1 MRRIHPFRRGR
12 PAGALS
18 LAGALLLT
26 TACAPVAT
34 SRDAAG
40 RATPA
45 TAATPGT
52 ATFRASETS
61 PPLPAFLA
69 DTVAAIRA
77 DFAPDRRVARFDVEA
92 GWAEG
97 GARLDVTGATDQ
109 PAALARLDRALSAHG
124 VAWENRVRQLPDSAV
139 GETGWALV
147 NNSVA
152 NLRSEPRHAA
162 ELATQAPLGTP
173 LRVVDRDGGWLLVQ
187 VPDRYLAWVDA
198 GGVHRVALADIEAHR
213 GADRVI
219 YLEPAG
225 VARSAP
231 RTDASPVSDLVAGA
245 MLFRLGAADGF
256 HHVRFPDGREA
267 YVAEGES
274 ARYAEWAGAV
284 RATEASVVASAMTLL
299 GRPYLWGGT
308 SANGMDCSGF
318 TKTVFLL
325 NGLILPRD
333 ASQQIHAGTL
343 VDDAR
348 HFETLRPGDL
358 LFFGRPATATTPE
371 RVIHVGMWIG
381 GGRFIHSSG
390 RVQVNSVDPTDPL
403 YDAFNTGRYLRTKR
417 MLDDAP
423 GVHRLADDALYPTR
437 GRFPPTATSG
447 PAAR

>member
-1 MRRIHPFRRGR
+1 MRGMKPFRRDLL
-12 PAGALS
+12 AGALP
-18 LAGALLLT
+18 LAGALLLA
-26 TACAPVAT
+26 TACAPAT
-34 SRDAAG
+34 TVRDAATP
-40 RATPA
+40 ATPA
-45 TAATPGT
+45 TAATAAT
-52 ATFRASETS
+52 AATPESS

-77 DFAPDRRVARFDVEA
+77 DYAPDRRVARFDVETAWA
-92 GWAEG
+92 GE
-97 GARLDVTGATDQ
+97 RLEVTGATDQ
-109 PAALARLDRALSAHG
+109 PAALARLRRALAAHG
-124 VAWENRVRQLPDSAV
+124 VAWADGVRQLPDTAV
-139 GETGWALV
+139 GEPGWALV

-173 LRVVDRDGGWLLVQ
+173 LRVLDHDGGWLLVQ
-187 VPDRYLAWVDA
+187 VPNRYLAWVDA
-198 GGVHRVALADIEAHR
+198 GGVQRVSLDDIEAHR
-213 GADRVI
+213 QADRVI
-219 YLEPAG
+219 FLEPAG
-225 VARSAP
+225 VARSGP

-245 MLFRLGAADGF
+245 ILVRLGAANGF

-267 YVAEGES
+267 YVAEGE
-274 ARYAEWAGAV
+274 AAPFAEWAGAV
-284 RATEASVVASAMTLL
+284 RATEASLVASAMALL

-348 HFETLRPGDL
+348 RFETLRPGDL
-358 LFFGRPATATTPE
+358 LFFGRPATATSPE

-381 GGRFIHSSG
+381 DGRFIHSSS
-390 RVQVNSVDPTDPL
+390 RVQINSVDPEDPL
-403 YDAFNTGRYLRTKR
+403 YDAFNAGRYLRTKR
-417 MLDDAP
+417 MLGDAP
-423 GVHRLADDALYPTR
+423 GVHRLAEDALYPVQ
-437 GRFPPTATSG
+437 GRFAPTATSG